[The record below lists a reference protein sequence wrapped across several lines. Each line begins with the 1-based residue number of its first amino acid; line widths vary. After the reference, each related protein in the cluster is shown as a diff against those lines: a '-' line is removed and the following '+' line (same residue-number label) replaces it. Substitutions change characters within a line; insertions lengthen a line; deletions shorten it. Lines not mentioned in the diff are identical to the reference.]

1 MKALLLAAGYGTRL
15 YPLTKDTPKPL
26 LEVGDEPMIE
36 HILRKVE
43 EVEEVDEVLV
53 VTNDKFYDR
62 FEEWARE
69 TTSSLPVRVFNDGT
83 TQDGKRRGAIGDI
96 KFTVDEAEVDDD
108 LLVLAGDN
116 LFDFSLTDMVDAFKR
131 ERENVIGTLVFE
143 DENKL
148 SKYGIV
154 DADESGEVMDFVEK
168 PDEPPSNLVAMG
180 MYLFPGEKLNL
191 LDEYLNSGGN
201 PDEPGWYVTWLV
213 ENDTVF
219 AHQFEGNWF
228 DIGDKDSLE
237 KADKFLT
244 ENDIF

>member
-1 MKALLLAAGYGTRL
+1 
-15 YPLTKDTPKPL
+15 
-26 LEVGDEPMIE
+26 
-36 HILRKVE
+36 
-43 EVEEVDEVLV
+43 
-53 VTNDKFYDR
+53 
-62 FEEWARE
+62 
-69 TTSSLPVRVFNDGT
+69 
-83 TQDGKRRGAIGDI
+83 
-96 KFTVDEAEVDDD
+96 
-108 LLVLAGDN
+108 
-116 LFDFSLTDMVDAFKR
+116 MVDTFKR